1 MPDRWLLQ
9 EASLLL
15 ATIDSQLYMCPIPP
29 LPPVQDTWQWSQ
41 LPLQRDQPAPAAR
54 DFCCM
59 VALEGERLLLH
70 GGLDHSEKRLDDTWI
85 YHAPR

>member
-1 MPDRWLLQ
+1 M
-9 EASLLL
+9 AAACSLLAARHHRQPASPL
-15 ATIDSQLYMCPIPP
+15 SHPP
-29 LPPVQDTWQWSQ
+29 SSPLQDTWQWSQ
-41 LPLQRDQPAPAAR
+41 LPPRRDQPAPVAR

-85 YHAPR
+85 YDAPR

>member
-1 MPDRWLLQ
+1 M
-9 EASLLL
+9 
-15 ATIDSQLYMCPIPP
+15 
-29 LPPVQDTWQWSQ
+29 
-41 LPLQRDQPAPAAR
+41 AR

-85 YHAPR
+85 YDAPR